1 MPENHGGKTRS
12 LRRQK
17 SGLRANVDIFLSS
30 ILTWCILELR
40 LESLMYDKKFYLG
53 GGAEVVDGWGGGGN
67 SERGLKWGGGG

>member
-17 SGLRANVDIFLSS
+17 SGLRTKVDIFLGS

-40 LESLMYDKKFYLG
+40 IESLVYDQNFFFGG
-53 GGAEVVDGWGGGGN
+53 GGAEVVDGGGN
-67 SERGLKWGGGG
+67 SERGLK